1 MVREVILPVIIG
13 YLLGCIPTAVWIARA
28 SGIDLRHQGSGNP
41 GANNALRLGG
51 RRLAALVLF
60 TEMAKGAAAALLGGQ
75 LAGEEGMI
83 AAGLGAAFGNLYNV
97 FLRFKGGK
105 GLGITAGV
113 LLAAWPVVL
122 VPILV
127 VIGLAAWLTHSSDG
141 ATLIAI
147 IALGAFALVSVAADL
162 PTGWGVQPGPGLV
175 ILGFGLGLMIAP
187 KHRSNIRFRRQH
199 PA

>member
-60 TEMAKGAAAALLGGQ
+60 TEMAKGAAAALRGGQ

-127 VIGLAAWLTHSSDG
+127 VIGLA
-141 ATLIAI
+141 
-147 IALGAFALVSVAADL
+147 
-162 PTGWGVQPGPGLV
+162 
-175 ILGFGLGLMIAP
+175 
-187 KHRSNIRFRRQH
+187 
-199 PA
+199 